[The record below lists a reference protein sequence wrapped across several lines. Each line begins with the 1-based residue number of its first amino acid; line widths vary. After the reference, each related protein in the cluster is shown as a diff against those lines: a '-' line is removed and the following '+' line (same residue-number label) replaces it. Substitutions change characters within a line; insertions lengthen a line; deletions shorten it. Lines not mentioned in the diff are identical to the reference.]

1 MTHKHDKND
10 EEEIV
15 FEDEEDT
22 ENPKLALKKLRDKL
36 KQSQTERQEFLEMS
50 QRLKADYVNLKR
62 DEAKLREQAQKY
74 AKQDLLLELV
84 DVADGFEMAMSNKV
98 AWEAVSSNWRQG
110 IEFLYTKLQNVLK
123 THEVEVIDPLGQPFD
138 PSRHDSMATLDTDN
152 PDQDNMVLEVVQKGY
167 QLHDK
172 VIRPARVKVGHYQTN

>member
-74 AKQDLLLELV
+74 
-84 DVADGFEMAMSNKV
+84 
-98 AWEAVSSNWRQG
+98 EARFTPG
-110 IEFLYTKLQNVLK
+110 A
-123 THEVEVIDPLGQPFD
+123 G
-138 PSRHDSMATLDTDN
+138 RCC
-152 PDQDNMVLEVVQKGY
+152 
-167 QLHDK
+167 
-172 VIRPARVKVGHYQTN
+172 

>member
-1 MTHKHDKND
+1 
-10 EEEIV
+10 
-15 FEDEEDT
+15 
-22 ENPKLALKKLRDKL
+22 
-36 KQSQTERQEFLEMS
+36 
-50 QRLKADYVNLKR
+50 
-62 DEAKLREQAQKY
+62 
-74 AKQDLLLELV
+74 
-84 DVADGFEMAMSNKV
+84 MAMSNKV